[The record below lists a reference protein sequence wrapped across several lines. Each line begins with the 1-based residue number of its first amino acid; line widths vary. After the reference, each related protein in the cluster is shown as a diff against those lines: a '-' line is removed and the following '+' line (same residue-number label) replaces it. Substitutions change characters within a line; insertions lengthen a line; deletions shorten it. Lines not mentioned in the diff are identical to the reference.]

1 MKTHSLLEEG
11 GEYPD
16 VGDELAGPRSSIM
29 VGVTDIDTL
38 VMVDRRKYV
47 VGSGS

>member
-11 GEYPD
+11 EEYLD
-16 VGDELAGPRSSIM
+16 VGDELAGLRSSII
-29 VGVTDIDTL
+29 VDITDIDTL

-47 VGSGS
+47 VE